1 MRLVYS
7 EHFDVYQHLAAE
19 AYFLHEY
26 DGDVLII
33 WRSHDAVVCGKHQNA
48 CGEANYRF
56 CHQNKIRIARR
67 LSGGGTVFHD
77 LGNINFTNYS
87 FTSSADGSKVFSY
100 SGLDGNFHYS
110 LFVNFF
116 LNLKQ

>member
-26 DGDVLII
+26 DGDVLMI

-56 CHQNKIRIARR
+56 CHQNKHPDRPPTYRVEARC
-67 LSGGGTVFHD
+67 
-77 LGNINFTNYS
+77 FTI
-87 FTSSADGSKVFSY
+87 
-100 SGLDGNFHYS
+100 
-110 LFVNFF
+110 
-116 LNLKQ
+116 